1 MTKKVKSEKMVGSVK
16 KIDHCRHKFNFGRFF
31 SSPVK
36 LIKGLNLKI
45 TPKFNHGFTN
55 HGYLHNAFHS
65 FKVQLA
71 QKAKKIISFP
81 YKMFEMRFL

>member
-1 MTKKVKSEKMVGSVK
+1 MVGSIK
-16 KIDHCRHKFNFGRFF
+16 KIDHCRHKFNFGHFF